1 MNPQKTGETGK
12 ERGVNVYDFD
22 NTIYRGE
29 SSIDFF
35 RFCLR
40 KKPSLAR
47 YLPAVFWQLLRYKCG
62 IIPAECIIEWGERLL
77 RCFLTEIRDVDAL
90 VCEFW
95 DRNEHKIKADFR
107 AMLHSD
113 DLILSGCAE
122 ILLAEICRRLGV
134 QNFLGT
140 RVDLDA
146 CRVEFLCYHENKVK
160 AFREHYPT
168 ATIQRFYSDSIHDLP
183 MMRLADS
190 AYLVRGN
197 RVIPWEEPA

>member
-1 MNPQKTGETGK
+1 M
-12 ERGVNVYDFD
+12 NVYDFD

-29 SSIDFF
+29 STVDFF

-40 KKPSLAR
+40 KKPSMVR
-47 YLPAVFWQLLRYKCG
+47 YLPSVFWQLLRYKCG
-62 IIPAECIIEWGERLL
+62 VIPAERISASGARVL
-77 RCFLTEIRDVDAL
+77 RSFLTEIRDVNAL

-95 DRNEHKIKADFR
+95 DRNEHKIKDSFR
-107 AMLHSD
+107 AMLQED
-113 DLILSGCAE
+113 DLILSGSSE

-134 QNFLGT
+134 THFLGT

-168 ATIQRFYSDSIHDLP
+168 ETISCFYSDSIHDLP
-183 MMRLADS
+183 MMRLADA
-190 AYLVRGN
+190 AYLVHGE
-197 RVIPWEEPA
+197 RVTRWIEPELRRQTAI